1 MNTKHY
7 VSLEAAK
14 KLKEL
19 GYNEPTEYLHSD
31 DIIHKG
37 ICLNYLKPELC
48 GGMIVEDDVSY
59 PCPTL
64 LEAMDWL
71 ESKDIHVEIR
81 MQHCKVKGDPYK
93 IADDDEYQWKY
104 FFAICKGSDVMN
116 PIVEAD
122 KDDYVILHT
131 DRNECMQ
138 KAIEKALE
146 LL

>member
-1 MNTKHY
+1 MKAKHY

-19 GYNEPTEYLHSD
+19 GYDEHTQYCYNGTVVLPRPYHLTGQEY
-31 DIIHKG
+31 
-37 ICLNYLKPELC
+37 YLA
-48 GGMIVEDDVSY
+48 
-59 PCPTL
+59 PTL

-71 ESKDIHVEIR
+71 EEKELRISARYDWIECGWYYVITNGMPTVQTVTEVEITDS
-81 MQHCKVKGDPYK
+81 VFYK
-93 IADDDEYQWKY
+93 
-104 FFAICKGSDVMN
+104 
-116 PIVEAD
+116 
-122 KDDYVILHT
+122 

>member
-1 MNTKHY
+1 MNAKHY

-19 GYNEPTEYLHSD
+19 GYHDEYQVHYYNDKGEVITPWCSD
-31 DIIHKG
+31 D
-37 ICLNYLKPELC
+37 
-48 GGMIVEDDVSY
+48 DDENLHF
-59 PCPTL
+59 PRPTL

-71 ESKDIHVEIR
+71 ED
-81 MQHCKVKGDPYK
+81 KGIIFEFRFLLSAGLPMY
-93 IADDDEYQWKY
+93 YCP
-104 FFAICKGSDVMN
+104 ICKDGDTNN
-116 PIVEAD
+116 PIYITLED
-122 KDDYVILHT
+122 GTPKLYT

>member
-1 MNTKHY
+1 MNAKHY

-19 GYNEPTEYLHSD
+19 GYNESTEFVHVD
-31 DIIHKG
+31 NEPIFNG
-37 ICLNYLKPELC
+37 ISINYLKPELC
-48 GGMIVEDDVSY
+48 NGYKVEDNTCY

-71 ESKDIHVEIR
+71 ESKDIHMEVR
-81 MQHCKVKGDPYK
+81 MRHMKIKGDPYK
-93 IADDDEYQWKY
+93 VADTDEYQWQY
-104 FFAICKGSDVMN
+104 YYAICKGDDVEH
-116 PIVEAD
+116 PIIGCDES
-122 KDDYVILHT
+122 YVVIMYT

-146 LL
+146 